1 MYEIF
6 KLSLDILYSNE
17 KKFSWIL
24 MKIIFDEIMNQ
35 EYEKSNLFL
44 ALNFGNFKLEFL
56 RKKDKQK

>member
-1 MYEIF
+1 
-6 KLSLDILYSNE
+6 
-17 KKFSWIL
+17 

-35 EYEKSNLFL
+35 EYEKSNVFL